1 MTDTTDRQESEEEQT
16 QASTRDEPSDVS
28 EKTELVTDQLAEA
41 KAETQKMKE
50 QWIRTAA
57 DFDNFRKRARKEID
71 EARKSGRED
80 WLKDFLPIFDNLE
93 RAVMMS
99 AKATDLKAVGDGIS
113 MILKQFLDTL
123 NRTGITRVA
132 TLGVSFDP
140 QIHEAIQQV
149 ESDEPP
155 GTVLSE
161 VQPGY
166 ISEGRLVRAALVV
179 VAKPKSAAGNTSPAS
194 ASAKESDNEIGG
206 VSVETS
212 ANANVSGGS
221 ESGSNDS
228 GGTTN

>member
-1 MTDTTDRQESEEEQT
+1 MTDTTEQDEEQT
-16 QASTRDEPSDVS
+16 QASTRDELSDVG

-80 WLKDFLPIFDNLE
+80 WLKEFLPIFDNLE
-93 RAVMMS
+93 RAVMMTQ
-99 AKATDLKAVGDGIS
+99 KATDLKAVGDGIS

-123 NRTGITRVA
+123 GRTGITRVA
-132 TLGVSFDP
+132 TIGVSFDP
-140 QIHEAIQQV
+140 QVHEAIQQV
-149 ESDEPP
+149 ESDEPI

-166 ISEGRLVRAALVV
+166 IAEGRLVRAALVV
-179 VAKPKSAAGNTSPAS
+179 VAKPRATPADAAPPASSAADSDKDIGGMAVEGS
-194 ASAKESDNEIGG
+194 AS
-206 VSVETS
+206 
-212 ANANVSGGS
+212 VSGRPP
-221 ESGSNDS
+221 SGSNGS
-228 GGTTN
+228 GENTN